1 MFDTT
6 LKDEILGRVIGDL
19 QEKSKAAGYKYDPVG
34 WAEDVLGVFLWSGQ
48 KTLLRSLVDH
58 KKTAMKSCHSVSKTF
73 TSAVAVCWWV
83 STRPNSM
90 VRSTAPTYYQVH
102 ELLWEEIRKFH
113 AKHNLVGE
121 INQKDEWKRPLYG
134 TTALVGSGK
143 KPSDT
148 NIHAFH
154 GVHRPDGVLV
164 VLDEGCGVNQSLY
177 TAADAIS
184 TGPHDRVL
192 AVGNPDDPDTE
203 FGRIFNT
210 PEGQAAW
217 NLLTISAFDTP
228 NFTGEVVPEV
238 VSRGLIQ
245 PKWVD
250 ERAVEWGEDSARY
263 KSKILGEF
271 PDQSSDAF
279 FRQREIDRAYD
290 LEIPLDTD
298 AAAYGIMGVDVA
310 SSGGDHSVIALNRG
324 GQIRVADS
332 WVNGDIFDSIDRI
345 FSFAERNGVKEIR
358 IDAVGYG
365 EAVAEAMKRDDR
377 IANYVFVPIKGS
389 YAPRDRAAHLNARAE
404 QYDNLR
410 IGMGQGRIDLDRLD
424 EKVRDQLLAIK
435 GFLTDKGAIKIESKQ
450 DMRARGVKSPDEL
463 DAIVYAAANFDYL
476 FEPEKPKNTKI
487 YQDADDF
494 LGQNNSVLELMA
506 HF

>member
-1 MFDTT
+1 MTQ
-6 LKDEILGRVIGDL
+6 GRL
-19 QEKSKAAGYKYDPVG
+19 
-34 WAEDVLGVFLWSGQ
+34 
-48 KTLLRSLVDH
+48 
-58 KKTAMKSCHSVSKTF
+58 
-73 TSAVAVCWWV
+73 
-83 STRPNSM
+83 
-90 VRSTAPTYYQVH
+90 
-102 ELLWEEIRKFH
+102 
-113 AKHNLVGE
+113 
-121 INQKDEWKRPLYG
+121 
-134 TTALVGSGK
+134 
-143 KPSDT
+143 
-148 NIHAFH
+148 
-154 GVHRPDGVLV
+154 
-164 VLDEGCGVNQSLY
+164 
-177 TAADAIS
+177 
-184 TGPHDRVL
+184 
-192 AVGNPDDPDTE
+192 
-203 FGRIFNT
+203 T
-210 PEGQAAW
+210 PEAAW
-217 NLLTISAFDTP
+217 DIA
-228 NFTGEVVPEV
+228 
-238 VSRGLIQ
+238 RI
-245 PKWVD
+245 D
-250 ERAVEWGEDSARY
+250 ETFQAEEWGEDSARY
-263 KSKILGEF
+263 KSKILAEF

-463 DAIVYAAANFDYL
+463 DAIVYAAADFDYL
-476 FEPEKPKNTKI
+476 FKPETPKNTKI